1 MVALS
6 VALLGVTGCGGSSDA
21 PPAAAPGAPAAA
33 PADAGT
39 ATPVADTGGAA
50 VNSGGDGSIVKDIEA
65 QRKASKAALRKW
77 GKVADR
83 VCRQDEKRLERDW
96 MGRIKA
102 MVPKG
107 RKPTK
112 GEVERLGAVI
122 LAMSRDAERTYDS
135 LQRIALPTEPDAVDT
150 IQAFFDKVEEELV
163 LAQRIGI
170 ELKKRNDL
178 ESTVHTL
185 VRIGRLAD
193 DFKRSSK
200 SVHAPSCA

>member
-39 ATPVADTGGAA
+39 ATPVADTGGGA
-50 VNSGGDGSIVKDIEA
+50 VNGGDGSIVRDIEA

-77 GKVADR
+77 GKAANR
-83 VCRQDEKRLERDW
+83 VCRKGEQRLERNW
-96 MGRIKA
+96 VGRIKA

-112 GEVERLGAVI
+112 REVERMGAVI

-135 LQRIALPTEPDAVDT
+135 LQGIALPTEPDAVDT
-150 IQAFFDKVEEELV
+150 ILAFFDKVEEELV

-170 ELKKRNDL
+170 ELEKRNDL
-178 ESTVHTL
+178 ESIVHTL
-185 VRIGRLAD
+185 VRVGRLAD